1 MKFIRLYID
10 FTDQYRLE
18 EVQSPI
24 NGTFG
29 VKQSEQSK
37 LIFDKVIDIE
47 VSVIGEEYEKLI
59 LTKQNT
65 SSVVY
70 WLDVYNPLTKNYDNF
85 IKGKVFLSGDINYK
99 KNIITLKDFS
109 IDSINDIP
117 KNFTTKV
124 DTIITR
130 NYVTTNDTDIYDMV
144 LVDDAKTFTDCA
156 FFLSHFVTTFFNTNL
171 RFDFYDSLN
180 NYPLKNSLL
189 VITYN
194 GYYRGQTDTQ
204 NRIIKLSLEDLIN
217 DLKKLLNKEF
227 YINDAGDYEIWGMPA
242 IISQNSELFNI
253 NNLDFS
259 IDYYNFKSNKLQNK
273 GRITLDVGETTDESD
288 SAYMDF
294 DNNSLEVEEIK
305 TENIGIL
312 TEFMVNDKKI
322 DTNKYTLLAID
333 LSEIHVI
340 DPVRQFKPIRRSVYS
355 STLTKYSP
363 YLQEYSILND
373 YYSDYQ
379 VYDNGIINYAK
390 NLQNAITLN
399 QAVKRLDIIN
409 TFKVPY
415 FDLNEK
421 SGYKFRNKYITTP
434 NGKGY
439 VVEAKADVNNG
450 IVNLML
456 EYYK

>member
-10 FTDQYRLE
+10 FTDQFQLE

-47 VSVIGEEYEKLI
+47 VSVIGKEYDKLI

-65 SSVVY
+65 NSVTY

-85 IKGKVFLSGDINYK
+85 IKGDVFLGGNIDYK
-99 KNIITLKDFS
+99 KKIIKLTDFS
-109 IDSINDIP
+109 INKINDIP

-156 FFLSHFVTTFFNTNL
+156 FFLNHFVTTFFNINL

-189 VITYN
+189 IITYN

-204 NRIIKLSLEDLIN
+204 NRVIKLSLEDLIN
-217 DLKKLLNKEF
+217 DIKTLLNKEF
-227 YINDAGDYEIWGMPA
+227 YINDTGDYEIWGMPA
-242 IISQNSELFNI
+242 IISQNSELFNLSNI
-253 NNLDFS
+253 YFS
-259 IDYYNFKSNKLQNK
+259 TDYYNFESNKLQNK
-273 GRITLDVGETTDESD
+273 GKISFNIGETTDDSD
-288 SAYMDF
+288 SAYLDF
-294 DNNSLEVEEIK
+294 NNNSLELEEIK

-312 TEFMVNDKKI
+312 TEFMVNDKEI
-322 DTNKYTLLAID
+322 NTDKYTLLAID
-333 LSEIHVI
+333 PSEWYVN
-340 DPVRQFKPIRRSVYS
+340 DPVRQFKPIRRAVA
-355 STLTKYSP
+355 STALTKYSP
-363 YLQEYSILND
+363 YLQEYRIISD

-379 VYDNGIINYAK
+379 VYNNGIINYAK
-390 NLQNAITLN
+390 NLQDAITLN
-399 QAVKRLDIIN
+399 PTVKRLDIIN

-421 SGYKFRNKYITTP
+421 TGYKFRDKFITTP

-439 VVEAKADVNNG
+439 IVEAEADVNNG
-450 IVNLML
+450 IVNLTL
-456 EYYK
+456 EYYE